1 MFNRVLLHG
10 SDIQNPNTTK
20 AAAIKLVPRRLSKII
35 PVPLESVS
43 KIVWLIFYKK
53 VLRELRFLELNKTI
67 PTKVYP
73 DSQPEASRGECFIK
87 EINRS
92 VVCSTS

>member
-43 KIVWLIFYKK
+43 KIVWLIFYNK
-53 VLRELRFLELNKTI
+53 VLKGIKILGTESD
-67 PTKVYP
+67 YP
-73 DSQPEASRGECFIK
+73 DKNLS
-87 EINRS
+87 
-92 VVCSTS
+92 